1 MAKKNNFFDLDK
13 LASGL
18 LNLLDP
24 NIANKERISTKAQ
37 RMQSILNKE
46 IDISKGVSDG
56 NIIEFDMAIR
66 KDAKR
71 GQGTNKDFDVNI
83 DPRKLVTENLGDIF
97 SIYRENY
104 KNKYL
109 EIQDLKFVCKII
121 PALGEAVRTTLNSMC
136 CSDNITTI
144 MSRKI
149 NLPSALTEPEKE
161 SVIKC
166 IEQYEKDNK
175 LKKLLK
181 NQVFKNGLTL
191 GVQFVYTKPYSE
203 LFNEYEQ
210 IRANSIKKNKP
221 KEEESINIGTRKH
234 KAAYLQSAEENL
246 RNSTIGTES
255 YLDVGTDC
263 SICMEGCIDVGKVM
277 SALSFTD
284 NEIKKDFESSK
295 SHLSNF
301 YILDST
307 IPAPVLEAVGARKSF
322 SEHFETSVDAT
333 IKQSV
338 QLYSEGASE
347 DKRTSHKIENFDDET
362 GLYTRLLDYKNL
374 IPYTPMGKKVGYF
387 YIHCDKKKLKENL
400 SKNKG
405 FGALSSLN
413 TEQMRK
419 DKMVDDIVSSMT
431 NQILDKFSKRFI
443 ANHSEFKKLIAD
455 CIITNGF
462 VDQDYK
468 IQFIPASDVIEFT
481 FNEDENGEGRSML
494 IDSLFP
500 AVLLSS
506 LLVAKHMN
514 YINSAGDKTLITTH
528 KGATTMQTGNRVE
541 QTIRDMQM
549 GDVNFADYGSSS
561 LLFSKLSRNSKFHIP
576 TGKSGNKL
584 IEVEKWEPTQ
594 VDMNTE
600 YETYLHRMVILGTGV
615 PSTILEYIDAADYAK
630 QIESSNI
637 RYAQFVSGLQG
648 DVVDPMTRLYRMI
661 VMNSNLPDNIKQII
675 SASDEF
681 EVSLPMPKVL
691 ASTNSADSFNTIKS
705 LAEQITD
712 TVMII
717 DDGNSLD
724 DKTSKMI
731 RSKIIAKIMNEE
743 APHINWDLYLKF
755 YSESRIE
762 VEKNIDET
770 KDNPD
775 DSQM

>member
-71 GQGTNKDFDVNI
+71 GQGTNKESDVNI

-121 PALGEAVRTTLNSMC
+121 PALGEAVRATLNSMC
-136 CSDNITTI
+136 CSDNISSI
-144 MSRKI
+144 LNRKI
-149 NLPSALTEPEKE
+149 DLPSALTDSEKT
-161 SVIKC
+161 SVINY
-166 IEQYEKDNK
+166 IESFEKDNK

-181 NQVFKNGLTL
+181 NQAINNGLML
-191 GVQFVYTKPYSE
+191 GTQYMYVKPYSE
-203 LFNEYEQ
+203 IFNEYEV
-210 IRANSIKKNKP
+210 IRSKSTEKDRPTEKDTLNLGN
-221 KEEESINIGTRKH
+221 RKH
-234 KAAYLQSAEENL
+234 KAAYLQTAEENL
-246 RNSTIGTES
+246 RNSTFATEAYLNIGMGHT
-255 YLDVGTDC
+255 
-263 SICMEGCIDVGKVM
+263 ICMEGCIDTGKIM
-277 SALSFTD
+277 SELSFTD
-284 NEIKKDFESSK
+284 ADIKKDFEASK
-295 SHLSNF
+295 NHLSNF
-301 YILDST
+301 FILDSG
-307 IPAPVLEAVGARKSF
+307 IPAPVLESVGSVKSF
-322 SEHFETSVDAT
+322 SENFEKTVDST
-333 IKQSV
+333 TNQFV
-338 QLYSEGASE
+338 QLYAEGAVDE
-347 DKRTSHKIENFDDET
+347 KAKKHKQENFDSET
-362 GLYTRLLDYKNL
+362 GVYIKLLDYKNI
-374 IPYTPMGKKVGYF
+374 IPYNPMGKTLGYF

-400 SKNKG
+400 SNSRG

-419 DKMVDDIVSSMT
+419 DKMVDDIVTSMT
-431 NQILDKFSKRFI
+431 NQILDKFNKKFI
-443 ANHSEFKKLIAD
+443 ADHSEFKKLIAD

-468 IQFIPASDVIEFT
+468 IQFIPANDVIEFK
-481 FNEDENGEGRSML
+481 FNEDENGDGRSML
-494 IDSLFP
+494 IDSLCP

-506 LLVAKHMN
+506 LMVAKHMN

-528 KGATTMQTGNRVE
+528 KGATTIQTGNRVE
-541 QTIRDMQM
+541 QTVRDMQL
-549 GDVNFADYGSSS
+549 GDVNFADYSSSS

-600 YETYLHRMVILGTGV
+600 YEIYLHRMVILGTGV

-630 QIESSNI
+630 QIESANI
-637 RYAQFVSGLQG
+637 RYAQFVAGLQG
-648 DVVDPMTRLYRMI
+648 DVVDPLTKLYRTI
-661 VMNSNLPDNIKQII
+661 VIHSTLPDNIKQII
-675 SASDEF
+675 ATSDEF
-681 EVSLPMPKVL
+681 EVSLPIPKVL
-691 ASTNSADSFNTIKS
+691 ASTNNADSYNTIKS
-705 LAEQITD
+705 LAEQIAD
-712 TVMII
+712 TVMLI

-743 APHINWDLYLKF
+743 APHINWELYLKF
-755 YSESRIE
+755 YSEARIE